1 MAPLPP
7 HRSERE
13 ALCDL
18 FLELGPDAPTLDEG
32 WATIDLGAHLYV
44 REHSLKGGVGI
55 LVSKVSD
62 WHDEAIARTK
72 DAMGYAEIV
81 EAVRVGPPF
90 GPFRLLDGAI
100 NLQEMFVHHED
111 ARRGVDTTPRPADE
125 IAELEAAL
133 WTMLHRT
140 HRFITMKVKGVHL
153 DLVNSEHLD
162 DTIHC
167 GHGDETVQIIGRPGE
182 IILYLLGR
190 TDAAHVDLV
199 GSDAAIAILR
209 GCSLGI

>member
-1 MAPLPP
+1 MAPLPL
-7 HRSERE
+7 HRAERE

-18 FLELGPDAPTLDEG
+18 FLELGPDAPTLCEG
-32 WATIDLGAHLYV
+32 WDTIDLAGHLYV

-55 LVSKVSD
+55 IVSRVSD
-62 WHDEAIARTK
+62 WHDDAIARTK
-72 DAMGYAEIV
+72 DAMSYAELV

-140 HRFITMKVKGVHL
+140 HRFTTMKVKGVHL
-153 DLVNSEHLD
+153 DLVNSEHPD

-167 GHGDETVQIIGRPGE
+167 GHGDETVQVVGRPGE

-190 TDAAHVDLV
+190 TEAAHVELV
-199 GSDAAIAILR
+199 GTDAAVTALEA
-209 GCSLGI
+209 CSLGI